1 MRLNPDYFDMFKILA
16 TFKRRDVPAERLY
29 AAVWKKT
36 SSFITENP
44 RAHLNLNLRGMNKKR
59 RKNYAPSVCNARHA
73 LMPPRR
79 FATLKPFCCNKFA
92 PCTLRG
98 PVLQ

>member
-29 AAVWKKT
+29 TAVRNKPRHSLRETQGHT
-36 SSFITENP
+36 SIPISAGT
-44 RAHLNLNLRGMNKKR
+44 NKKR

-79 FATLKPFCCNKFA
+79 FTTLKPFCCNKFA